1 MDTFYNKVRNLSF
14 ISWIIVAF
22 VSCVLIIGEVNF
34 VVTLVVAMLLG
45 LILNFLIM
53 VVMVKLENNKLY
65 INKDVKK
72 KIYGLNICNSLPD
85 SFVLVNA
92 IDMLCPNAK
101 DSCVVKIILTV
112 CEKGKEKSKS
122 TYYIKQDDDSINEMV
137 KEICEYKENTKLY
150 TIQEFEEELIKTR
163 KDKGLVYFNISTIA
177 KLLNQCSD
185 VSAYDRCLIVGGVV
199 AQSNKYKN
207 YTPYMEV
214 IYQTNGLVED
224 KTSVMVDFY
233 LSMTKN
239 EDITVKDLLS
249 LGVK

>member
-14 ISWIIVAF
+14 ISWIIVAI
-22 VSCVLIIGEVNF
+22 VSCVLVMVNVNI
-34 VVTLVVAMLLG
+34 VVTMFAAIFLG
-45 LILNFLIM
+45 LLLNFLIM
-53 VVMVKLENNKLY
+53 VFMVKKENNKLY
-65 INKDVKK
+65 INKDIKK
-72 KIYGLNICNSLPD
+72 KIYELNICDTMPD

-101 DSCVVKIILTV
+101 DSCIVKVILTV

-122 TYYIKQDDDSINEMV
+122 VYYINQDDDSINEMV
-137 KEICEYKENTKLY
+137 KDICEYKDNTKIY
-150 TIQEFEEELIKTR
+150 TQKEFEEELVKVR
-163 KDKGLVYFNISTIA
+163 KDKPLVYFNVSTIA
-177 KLLNQCSD
+177 KLFNQCVD
-185 VSAYDRCLIVGGVV
+185 PTVFDKCLIVGGVV
-199 AQSNKYKN
+199 AQSSKYRN

-233 LSMTKN
+233 LSMLRN
-239 EDITVKDLLS
+239 EDIVIKDLLS